1 MVEAETGAVSS
12 RKIPNN
18 SMSKMTIQANNPLTT
33 LRVIFGSGT
42 RSE

>member
-18 SMSKMTIQANNPLTT
+18 GMSKMTIQPNNPLTI
-33 LRVIFGSGT
+33 LRVIFCSGT
-42 RSE
+42 RSQ